1 MLKVTPGGGPR
12 EQTSSATSLLKGG
25 DAVGVGY
32 LFSGSRDGGAFSAIF
47 FLISRVFLGSYCL

>member
-12 EQTSSATSLLKGG
+12 EQTSSVTSLLKGG

-32 LFSGSRDGGAFSAIF
+32 LFSGHRDGCAFSAIIF
-47 FLISRVFLGSYCL
+47 F